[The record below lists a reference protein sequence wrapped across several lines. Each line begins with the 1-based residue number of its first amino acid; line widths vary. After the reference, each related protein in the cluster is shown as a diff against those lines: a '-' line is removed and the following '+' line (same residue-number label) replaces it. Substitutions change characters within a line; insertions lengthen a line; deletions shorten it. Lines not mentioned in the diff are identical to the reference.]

1 MLLFGEGHPGFP
13 IFFLQM
19 TYYSFAKLL
28 KRRCKVL
35 RIPSSYMQTLLAKVS
50 TLKNRLYILVVVRLV
65 IEEKP

>member
-1 MLLFGEGHPGFP
+1 M
-13 IFFLQM
+13 
-19 TYYSFAKLL
+19 
-28 KRRCKVL
+28 L